1 MCLHLY
7 QHDGWGSGGTSSQLL
22 CMHIYIHTHVA
33 MIMNSIYIHICIIT
47 YMKEGQY
54 ICTINEHMCIFY
66 STHTYMYD
74 HTYILGSLSQLSYCE
89 RRCGDITHLHRWTTS
104 CHLIKLYI
112 NKVLCI
118 DFNLP
123 VLTYYLTYYGNTC
136 EVLYRQMRSLGGP
149 PRCHLGNWLGHGTKE
164 CWLLMDLVGV

>member
-1 MCLHLY
+1 MYKLSPIYTPRYQLHVCITKNNHMPVSDKICTFYVLYLLAMCLHLY

-89 RRCGDITHLHRWTTS
+89 RRCGDITHLHR
-104 CHLIKLYI
+104 
-112 NKVLCI
+112 
-118 DFNLP
+118 
-123 VLTYYLTYYGNTC
+123 
-136 EVLYRQMRSLGGP
+136 
-149 PRCHLGNWLGHGTKE
+149 
-164 CWLLMDLVGV
+164 

>member
-1 MCLHLY
+1 MYAYLY
-7 QHDGWGSGGTSSQLL
+7 TYTCSYDHKQYI
-22 CMHIYIHTHVA
+22 HIYLRYHIYKRR
-33 MIMNSIYIHICIIT
+33 SIYI
-47 YMKEGQY
+47 Y
-54 ICTINEHMCIFY
+54 TINEHMCIFY

-74 HTYILGSLSQLSYCE
+74 HTYILGSLSQLSYCD

-136 EVLYRQMRSLGGP
+136 EVLYRQMHSLGGP